1 MLQIRKN
8 KLRILSKNIFV
19 SAKFYFI
26 YFILIT
32 SSEIISQV
40 IEKPL
45 EDSVVAKVGNIEIT
59 VNEFINCYEFG
70 PAFYKK
76 VKDSKKVFLNH
87 LINEKLLALDGYSR
101 SLDSLSDVENIFNE
115 FESDIA
121 TEELFKDEILKKISY
136 TKEEIDTVAKQKLI
150 EVELQ
155 WIYSSSEDE
164 IRKVYDSLT
173 AGIDF
178 QKLFNKQLN
187 DSVYYEDRYLKSS
200 RYVLGLKNYELAKII
215 DTIKVNTFSKPIKA
229 NDGWYI
235 VKLMNIN
242 YPLIVNESEQNKIM
256 KEAETAMIKKKMDQL
271 SDVYVN
277 SLMMKS
283 NPVIKRKAFQVLRSY
298 LAQFDLPKET
308 YDKWRLSEIL
318 KEALSSFDL
327 SNQKNIN
334 DITLVELNNEK
345 ITLIDFINWYRARDE
360 YIKFD
365 KRSFEGYSRSL
376 ENVIWR
382 MVRDRLLT
390 EEARKKGYFERRIVK
405 EQSKWWKD
413 KILYSTVKNELMNS
427 ILIEKKEINNADKNL
442 NNKSYSEFIEDELTK
457 KMFHKINELKNKYTI
472 TINEDLLKSIKVSE
486 ENDVKALDLYIVKR
500 GGLIPRTPF
509 PTIDNYWSHWQ

>member
-8 KLRILSKNIFV
+8 KLSFYSKNIFDG
-19 SAKFYFI
+19 AKVYFLS
-26 YFILIT
+26 FILFT

-45 EDSVVAKVGNIEIT
+45 QDSIVAKVGNIKIT

-101 SLDSLSDVENIFNE
+101 GLDTLSEVKIIFNE

-121 TEELFKDEILKKISY
+121 TEELFKDEILKNISY

-155 WIYSSSEDE
+155 WIYSISEDE
-164 IRKVYDSLT
+164 IRKIYDSLS

-187 DSVYYEDRYLKSS
+187 DSVYYDDRYLKSS
-200 RYVLGLKNYELAKII
+200 RYVLGMKNHELAKII
-215 DTIKVNTFSKPIKA
+215 DTLKVNTFSKPVKA

-242 YPLIVNESEQNKIM
+242 YPLIVNEAEQNKIM
-256 KEAETAMIKKKMDQL
+256 KEAETALIKKKMDQL

-283 NPVIKRKAFQVLRSY
+283 NPVIKRKAFQILRSY
-298 LAQFDLPKET
+298 LAQYDLPKEI
-308 YDKWRLSEIL
+308 YYKWKLSEIL
-318 KEALSSFDL
+318 KDALSSL
-327 SNQKNIN
+327 NISNQKNIN
-334 DITLVELNNEK
+334 NITLVELKNGK
-345 ITLIDFINWYRARDE
+345 ITLSDFINWYRARDE

-365 KRSFEGYSRSL
+365 KRSFASYSRSL
-376 ENVIWR
+376 ENIIWR
-382 MVRDRLLT
+382 MVRDKLLT

-413 KILYSTVKNELMNS
+413 KIIYSTVKNELMNS
-427 ILIEKKEINNADKNL
+427 ILLEKKEVNDADKNM
-442 NNKSYSEFIEDELTK
+442 NGKSYSEFIEDELTK
-457 KMFHKINELKNKYTI
+457 KLFHKLNELKNKYTI

-486 ENDVKALDLYIVKR
+486 ENDIKALDLYIVKR

-509 PTIDNYWSHWQ
+509 PTIDNYWVRWQ

>member
-1 MLQIRKN
+1 MS
-8 KLRILSKNIFV
+8 ILSKNIFD
-19 SAKFYFI
+19 SAKVYFLS
-26 YFILIT
+26 FILFI
-32 SSEIISQV
+32 SSENFSQV
-40 IEKPL
+40 IQNHFQ
-45 EDSVVAKVGNIEIT
+45 DSIVAKVGNIKIT
-59 VNEFINCYEFG
+59 VNEFINCYEYG

-101 SLDSLSDVENIFNE
+101 GLDTLSEVKNIFNE

-164 IRKVYDSLT
+164 IRKIYDSLF

-187 DSVYYEDRYLKSS
+187 DSIYYEDRYLKSS

-256 KEAETAMIKKKMDQL
+256 KEAETALIKRKMDQL

-298 LAQFDLPKET
+298 LAQFELPKET

-318 KEALSSFDL
+318 REALNSFNL
-327 SNQKNIN
+327 INQKNIN
-334 DITLVELNNEK
+334 DITLVELNYGK
-345 ITLIDFINWYRARDE
+345 ISLSDFINWYRARDE

-365 KRSFEGYSRSL
+365 KRSFASYSRSL
-376 ENVIWR
+376 ENIIWR
-382 MVRDRLLT
+382 MVRDKLLT
-390 EEARKKGYFERRIVK
+390 EEARKKGYFERRVVK

-413 KILYSTVKNELMNS
+413 KIIYSTVKNELMNS
-427 ILIEKKEINNADKNL
+427 ILLEKKEVDDTNKNIND
-442 NNKSYSEFIEDELTK
+442 KSYTEFIEDELTK
-457 KMFHKINELKNKYTI
+457 KIFRKINELKNKYAI

-486 ENDVKALDLYIVKR
+486 ENNVKALDLYVVKR

-509 PTIDNYWSHWQ
+509 PTIDNYWARWQ